1 MTYVSFL
8 ALVKESVELKRSR
21 VTFFRKARVHYK
33 GNAGFLK
40 EAGKDEIERTDVG
53 FKGTYI
59 LNTYL
64 RNVP

>member
-21 VTFFRKARVHYK
+21 VTFFRKARTHYK

-53 FKGTYI
+53 FKGINTIYI
-59 LNTYL
+59 YVSNLL
-64 RNVP
+64 